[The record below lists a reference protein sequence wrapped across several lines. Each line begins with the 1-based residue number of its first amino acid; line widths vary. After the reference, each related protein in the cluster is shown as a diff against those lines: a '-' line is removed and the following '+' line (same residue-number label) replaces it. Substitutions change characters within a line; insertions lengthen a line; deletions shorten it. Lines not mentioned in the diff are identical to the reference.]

1 MSIIGIPIKLLH
13 EAQGHIIT
21 VELSNGEVYRG
32 KLLSAED
39 DCNVQ
44 LLGVT
49 MTARNGQ
56 VRRFEHIFIRGS
68 HVRFFVIPDMLRLAP
83 LFKNARGLKGSGDV
97 KVAGRGMRNYL

>member
-1 MSIIGIPIKLLH
+1 MSTIGIPLKLLH
-13 EAQGHIIT
+13 EAQGHIVT

-49 MTARNGQ
+49 MTARNRQ
-56 VRRFEHIFIRGS
+56 VRKFEHIFIRGS
-68 HVRFFVIPDMLRLAP
+68 HVRFFVVPDMLRLAP
-83 LFKNARGLKGSGDV
+83 LFKTMRGLRGTAEM
-97 KVAGRGMRNYL
+97 KVSRREKWN